1 MPRPLTSQEMAAV
14 VDAFEQE
21 LRRNTVAAE
30 ADQQRDEAAIITAAR
45 DLKLNPRPA
54 GHDTTA
60 WIADC
65 ARRKHFIKISTSRNE
80 FYCGYC
86 KRGGGPAELRAFR
99 EEFNS
104 RNDMA

>member
-1 MPRPLTSQEMAAV
+1 MPGLLTIQEIAAN
-14 VDAFEQE
+14 VDAFEQQ

-30 ADQQRDEAAIITAAR
+30 ADQHRDEAAIITAAR

-54 GHDTTA
+54 GHNSTA

-65 ARRKHFIKISTSRNE
+65 ARRKHFIEISTSRNE

-86 KRGGGPAELRAFR
+86 KRGGAPAELEGFC
-99 EEFNS
+99 EEVG
-104 RNDMA
+104 RRDR